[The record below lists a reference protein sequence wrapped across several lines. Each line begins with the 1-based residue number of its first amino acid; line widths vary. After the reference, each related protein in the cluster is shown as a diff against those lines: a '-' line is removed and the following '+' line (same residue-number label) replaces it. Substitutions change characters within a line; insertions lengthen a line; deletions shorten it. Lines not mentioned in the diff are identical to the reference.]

1 MIGLPIPPG
10 AVIENV
16 SVVQSPTVTGV
27 FPVVPATAEAKTNVC
42 NKKTIQILQ
51 QCYHWAKLGSKM
63 IGRNQIYLQKN
74 NLVHKYYSSS

>member
-16 SVVQSPTVTGV
+16 SVLQSPTVTGV

-42 NKKTIQILQ
+42 NKKNHSDFATVLP
-51 QCYHWAKLGSKM
+51 LG
-63 IGRNQIYLQKN
+63 
-74 NLVHKYYSSS
+74 